1 MITDV
6 DTRWLEAFIAVA
18 EELHFGRA
26 ASRLHMAHSPLSQMI
41 RKLEREIGS
50 DLFDR
55 NTRSV
60 SMTGAGQAFL
70 PYARESLEQLYSG
83 KKASTAAADVVIGR
97 VRVGYSGVLNHVL
110 LPPLTRRVHEELPG
124 VDLELIGRVLT
135 DDALV
140 QLRHGSL
147 DLACVGLPIATKAM
161 NARLLYREHLG
172 AVLPVGHQLATLD
185 AVNITDLADEPFVT
199 TSTAGGSALEGT
211 LMQQCAD
218 AGFRPRVVQETSDP
232 YVVLQLVAGGVGITL
247 APETIA
253 PMLPPGAVYRSL
265 VNPTVTLDHG
275 LAWSAGPESPALR
288 AVLELAGEVM
298 AA

>member
-1 MITDV
+1 M

-60 SMTGAGQAFL
+60 CMTSAGLAFL
-70 PYARESLEQLYSG
+70 PFARESLERLSSG
-83 KKASTAAADVVIGR
+83 RKATTAAADVVVGR
-97 VRVGYSGVLNHVL
+97 VRIGYSGVLNHVL
-110 LPPLTRRVHEELPG
+110 LPPLTRGVHQELPG
-124 VDLELIGRVLT
+124 VELELIGRVLT

-140 QLRHGSL
+140 QLRHGAL
-147 DLACVGLPIATKAM
+147 DLACVGLPIAASAM
-161 NARLLYREHLG
+161 NTRLLYQEHLG
-172 AVLPVGHQLATLD
+172 AVLPADHRLAAAGTID
-185 AVNITDLADEPFVT
+185 VTDLADEPFVT
-199 TSTAGGSALEGT
+199 TSTSGGSALEAT
-211 LMQQCAD
+211 LMQQCSD

-265 VNPTVTLDHG
+265 LNPTVTLDHG
-275 LAWSAGPESPALR
+275 LAWSLGPGTPALH
-288 AVLELAGEVM
+288 AVLDLVERVM
-298 AA
+298 AHTSR